1 MRFFV
6 TGASGFVGSAVVTEL
21 LGAGHHVTGLVRSD
35 RAADTVRALG
45 AEPVLGTIEQA
56 PVLRSAAASADGV
69 IHLAFNHD
77 FSQFTESARVEV
89 AAIEAIGDELAGS
102 GRPLVIA
109 SGLLGL
115 AGGRAALETDT
126 MPPSPRAAGFA
137 AALALAERGVRSSVV
152 RLAPSVHDDVPAGF
166 VGRLAAIAR
175 DAGRSGYVGD
185 GAQRWPAVHR
195 RDAARLFRLAAENGA
210 AGSVFHAAGE
220 DVPVADIAAAV
231 GRLMNVPTDA
241 VGGGDAEARF
251 GFLAPLLALDTTA
264 STARTRAELGWEPE
278 GAGLVDD
285 IAHWD
290 PEAVS

>member
-6 TGASGFVGSAVVTEL
+6 TGASGFIGSAVVTEL
-21 LGAGHHVTGLVRSD
+21 LGAGHEVTGLVRSE
-35 RAADTVRALG
+35 RGAATVRGLG
-45 AEPVLGTIEQA
+45 ADPVLGTIEEA
-56 PVLRSAAASADGV
+56 SVLRASSAASDGV

-77 FSQFTESARVEV
+77 FSQFAESARIEV
-89 AAIEAIGDELAGS
+89 AAIAAMGEALAGS

-115 AGGRAALETDT
+115 TSGRVATESDP
-126 MPPSPRAAGFA
+126 MPPSPRTAGFA
-137 AALALAERGVRSSVV
+137 AALGLAERGVRSSVI
-152 RLAPSVHDDVPAGF
+152 RLAPSVHDDAPAGF

-195 RDAARLFRLAAENGA
+195 RDAARLFRLAAEKGA

-220 DVPVADIAAAV
+220 AVAVADIATAV
-231 GRLMNVPTDA
+231 GRLMGVPTD
-241 VGGGDAEARF
+241 VVEPGDAEARF

-264 STARTRAELGWEPE
+264 STERTRTALGWAPV
-278 GAGLVDD
+278 GASLVED

-290 PEAVS
+290 PSAVS

>member
-1 MRFFV
+1 MQFFV

-21 LGAGHHVTGLVRSD
+21 LDAGHHVTGLVRSEH
-35 RAADTVRALG
+35 AADTVRALG
-45 AEPVLGTIEQA
+45 AEPILGTIEEA
-56 PVLRSAAASADGV
+56 TVLRSAAAAADGV

-77 FSQFTESARVEV
+77 FSQFAESARVEV

-115 AGGRAALETDT
+115 ASGRAALETDP
-126 MPPSPRAAGFA
+126 MPPSPRSAGFA
-137 AALALAERGVRSSVV
+137 AALALAGRGVRSSVV

-166 VGRLAAIAR
+166 VGLLAGIAR
-175 DAGRSGYVGD
+175 AAGRSGYVGD

-195 RDAARLFRLAAENGA
+195 RDAARLFRLAAEDGA
-210 AGSVFHAAGE
+210 AGSVFHATSEA
-220 DVPVADIAAAV
+220 VPVADIAAAV

-241 VGGGDAEARF
+241 VGDGDAEARF

-264 STARTRAELGWEPE
+264 STERTRTALGWTPE
-278 GAGLVDD
+278 GAGLLDD
-285 IAHWD
+285 IARWD

>member
-21 LGAGHHVTGLVRSD
+21 LGAGHEVTGLVRSD
-35 RAADTVRALG
+35 RGADAVRALG
-45 AEPVLGTIEQA
+45 AEPVRGTIEETA
-56 PVLRSAAASADGV
+56 VLRAAAAASDGV

-77 FSQFTESARVEV
+77 FSRFTESARVEV
-89 AAIEAIGDELAGS
+89 AAIDAVGDELAGS

-115 AGGRAALETDT
+115 TSGRDALETDP
-126 MPPSPRAAGFA
+126 MPPSPRTAGFA

-152 RLAPSVHDDVPAGF
+152 RLAPSVHDAVPAGF
-166 VGRLAAIAR
+166 VGRLATIAG

-195 RDAARLFRLAAENGA
+195 RDAARLFRLAAEKGA

-220 DVPVADIAAAV
+220 AVAVADIAGAV
-231 GRLMNVPTDA
+231 GRLVGVPVDA
-241 VGGGDAEARF
+241 VGLGEAEERF

-264 STARTRAELGWEPE
+264 STERTRAALGWAPG

-285 IAHWD
+285 IARWD
-290 PEAVS
+290 PAAVS

>member
-21 LGAGHHVTGLVRSD
+21 LGAGHDVTGLVRSD
-35 RAADTVRALG
+35 RAAESVRALG
-45 AEPVLGTIEQA
+45 AEPLRGTIEETA
-56 PVLRSAAASADGV
+56 TLRAAAAAADGV

-77 FSQFTESARVEV
+77 FSQFAESARVEV
-89 AAIEAIGDELAGS
+89 AAIEAIGDELSGS

-115 AGGRAALETDT
+115 TSGREARETD
-126 MPPSPRAAGFA
+126 PAPESPRTAGFA

-152 RLAPSVHDDVPAGF
+152 RLAPSVHDTVPAGF
-166 VGRLAAIAR
+166 VGRLAGIAR

-185 GAQRWPAVHR
+185 GSQRWPAVHR
-195 RDAARLFRLAAENGA
+195 HDAARLFRLAAEKGG

-220 DVPVADIAAAV
+220 AVAVADIAAAV
-231 GRLMNVPTDA
+231 GGLMGVPTEAVEPRDA
-241 VGGGDAEARF
+241 GTRF

-264 STARTRAELGWEPE
+264 STERTRAALGWAPE
-278 GAGLVDD
+278 SASLLDD
-285 IAHWD
+285 IARWD
-290 PEAVS
+290 PAAVS

>member
-21 LGAGHHVTGLVRSD
+21 LGAGHEVTGLVRSD
-35 RAADTVRALG
+35 RGADAVRALG
-45 AEPVLGTIEQA
+45 AEPVRGTIEETA
-56 PVLRSAAASADGV
+56 VLRAAAAASDGV

-77 FSQFTESARVEV
+77 FSRFTESARVEV
-89 AAIEAIGDELAGS
+89 AAIDAVGDELAGS

-115 AGGRAALETDT
+115 TSGRNALETDP
-126 MPPSPRAAGFA
+126 MPPSPRTAGFA
-137 AALALAERGVRSSVV
+137 AALALAERDVRSSVV
-152 RLAPSVHDDVPAGF
+152 RLAPSVHDAVPAGF
-166 VGRLAAIAR
+166 VGRLAAIAG

-195 RDAARLFRLAAENGA
+195 RDAARLFRLAAERGT

-220 DVPVADIAAAV
+220 AVAVADIAAAV
-231 GRLMNVPTDA
+231 GRLMGVPTE
-241 VGGGDAEARF
+241 VVEPGDAEARF

-264 STARTRAELGWEPE
+264 STELTRAALGWAPD

-285 IAHWD
+285 IARWD
-290 PEAVS
+290 PAAVS